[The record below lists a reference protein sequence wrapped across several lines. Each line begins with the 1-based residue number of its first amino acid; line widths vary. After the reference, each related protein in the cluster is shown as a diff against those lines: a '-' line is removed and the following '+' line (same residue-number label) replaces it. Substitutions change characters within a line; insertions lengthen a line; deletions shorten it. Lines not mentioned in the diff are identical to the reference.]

1 MIATPCPTPSPE
13 QGRYTL
19 GPLVERGQDALAPD
33 LALGIREVVVQELGI
48 VWDNVYQEVVVRRAS
63 NVIQCVEAGGSVSD
77 LLPRGAR
84 PLFAVLRFHVVGAGR
99 PYLAEIWPPHILTLT
114 PGYAAE
120 VMRTWPAARGFARI
134 CPPIPPPPPGQ
145 PRVTM

>member
-99 PYLAEIWPPHILTLT
+99 LYLAEIWPPHILTLT
-114 PGYAAE
+114 PAYAADL
-120 VMRTWPAARGFARI
+120 MRTWLAARGFARI
-134 CPPIPPPPPGQ
+134 GPPIPPPPPGQ
-145 PRVTM
+145 RPPSV

>member
-1 MIATPCPTPSPE
+1 MIATPAPTPSPE
-13 QGRYTL
+13 QGLYTL
-19 GPLVERGQDALAPD
+19 DPLIDRGPDALAPD
-33 LALGIREVVVQELGI
+33 LGIREVVVQELGI

-63 NVIQCVEAGGSVSD
+63 NVFQSVEAGGSVSV

-114 PGYAAE
+114 PAYAADL
-120 VMRTWPAARGFARI
+120 MRTWLATRI
-134 CPPIPPPPPGQ
+134 GPPIPPPPPASPG
-145 PRVTM
+145 

>member
-1 MIATPCPTPSPE
+1 MIATPAPTPSPE
-13 QGRYTL
+13 QGIYTL
-19 GPLVERGQDALAPD
+19 DPLVDRGPDALAPD

-48 VWDNVYQEVVVRRAS
+48 IWYNVYQEVVVRRAS
-63 NVIQCVEAGGSVSD
+63 NVFQSVEAGGSVSV

-114 PGYAAE
+114 PAYAADL
-120 VMRTWPAARGFARI
+120 MRTWLATRGFARI
-134 CPPIPPPPPGQ
+134 GPPIPPPPPASPG
-145 PRVTM
+145 